1 MPQSVEPPTRLA
13 KRRVHRI
20 PHEEVR
26 KVLVRH
32 GISSVNKAIEWGET
46 YGAAVIL
53 CPVCAALPEEEDL
66 GFCVGEEEGCRARKY
81 PMISAKSVEGI
92 LRGKRILGVE
102 FDRVDQ
108 ILCALESPEVWY
120 LDLAEWY
127 WPPGVHVEAE
137 YETFLSH
144 RAAFER
150 ACEMLE
156 GGDAALVFV

>member
-1 MPQSVEPPTRLA
+1 MA
-13 KRRVHRI
+13 KRRVHRV
-20 PHEEVR
+20 PHDEVR
-26 KVLVRH
+26 KVLVGH
-32 GISSVNKAIEWGET
+32 GISSVNKAIEWGESKSH
-46 YGAAVIL
+46 
-53 CPVCAALPEEEDL
+53 
-66 GFCVGEEEGCRARKY
+66 KY
-81 PMISAKSVEGI
+81 PLISAKSIEGI
-92 LRGKRILGVE
+92 LRGKRTLGVE

-127 WPPGVHVEAE
+127 WPPGIAPEPE

-156 GGDAALVFV
+156 GKDAALVFV